1 MIFAENRLLYS
12 MILDQKSIKISQFFF
27 ICWFWVS
34 KYVLII
40 FAHIFG
46 SGGGLVYLGMTLRFL
61 HQFPWTLCYTVFFL
75 QVSSMYISLINDYR
89 LLQFSYFTIQNTIDR
104 LKKEQNYNHEHHFQQ
119 IFRITLKFLKI
130 IVNHLRIMLGADL

>member
-1 MIFAENRLLYS
+1 
-12 MILDQKSIKISQFFF
+12 
-27 ICWFWVS
+27 
-34 KYVLII
+34 
-40 FAHIFG
+40 
-46 SGGGLVYLGMTLRFL
+46 MTLRFL
-61 HQFPWTLCYTVFFL
+61 HQFPWTLRYTVFFL

-130 IVNHLRIMLGADL
+130 IVNHVRIMLGADL